1 MFLQSSPRLST
12 IQNITQTVNYL
23 RVPNLSIA
31 DEDAQFQDLIRNE
44 RGMSYELLLKIKQTV
59 EKKRFSQAL
68 KSSNFLA
75 VFATQTVIMVL
86 PLAVSFRASVYY
98 DHVTQAVAK
107 LDGETKELNSYSMII
122 ASLVLTSIVSVY
134 IVRLY
139 HEPQ

>member
-1 MFLQSSPRLST
+1 
-12 IQNITQTVNYL
+12 
-23 RVPNLSIA
+23 
-31 DEDAQFQDLIRNE
+31 
-44 RGMSYELLLKIKQTV
+44 MSYELLLKIKQTV